1 MNAPAHLP
9 QGVDET
15 PIDIA
20 LGLPGPLPE
29 GERVLWHGQPTVRGL
44 ARSLFRWP
52 WLAGYFV
59 VFAALPVLATAQ
71 QGAHWVQVVLSP
83 LLLAPFALAVAAFVA
98 FGAWTTARTS
108 TYVITDRRVILN
120 VGAAFTRTINI
131 PLKLIAHVGER
142 ERGASR
148 DIALRLKQPNKVA
161 FLALWPHALATNFA
175 RPVPLLR
182 GLPADSAAPAVL
194 VDALM
199 REAPGYRHGRAGR
212 TGPGKAAEPIN
223 V

>member
-1 MNAPAHLP
+1 MNAPAPLA
-9 QGVDET
+9 QGVEDT

-29 GERVLWHGQPTVRGL
+29 GERVLWHGQPTMRGL

-52 WLAGYFV
+52 WLVGYFTV
-59 VFAALPVLATAQ
+59 VAALPVLATAQ
-71 QGAHWVQVVLSP
+71 QGAHWVQVALSP
-83 LLLAPFALAVAAFVA
+83 LLLAPFALAVAGFVA
-98 FGAWTTARTS
+98 FGSWTTARTS

-120 VGAAFTRTINI
+120 IGAAFTRTINI

-142 ERGASR
+142 EKGASR
-148 DIALRLKQPNKVA
+148 DIALTIKQPNNIA
-161 FLALWPHALATNFA
+161 FLALWPHALATEFSQ
-175 RPVPLLR
+175 PVPLLR
-182 GLPADSAAPAVL
+182 GLPADTEAPAIL

-199 REAPGYRHGRAGR
+199 REAPGYRFARESR
-212 TGPGKAAEPIN
+212 QPSAEPSH